1 MSTPSQ
7 FRHYLISQ
15 DAAGANIELIRSG
28 EQVCVLAFD
37 AKRLC
42 FVQCHVLLE
51 PLKNRAAFDERGRRL
66 SELGHPLAARLLE
79 FGEDDGS
86 PYYITENVD
95 GETLRSLVSRYEN
108 LPVWLAQRLTALA
121 LAAQSAVVERGD
133 FVPMQPLD
141 ALRVLQIGARELRV
155 CAADYRLLEP
165 VGGKAG
171 RDKQAKA
178 AFDKQAQFINTYF
191 AEQSAPRA
199 GSQETAMLGTTDFME
214 LLHNLLLACAPEV
227 RGEMEILRAKL
238 YQAAPQPPDAD
249 IAAPYK
255 PRALLGPLLASYQEV
270 ARGVVQSVRVQSQKL
285 DPAQPYALRGT
296 LMKTGQNVFV
306 EQVAPPLL
314 AGMTPGEVLRHA
326 RSQPKGGKY
335 PNLVPVISVE
345 DTTGVEC
352 VVETAVEGVTLADL
366 LASRGRLDAQETYL
380 VLAGVD
386 SALAQLEKA
395 GRPIVKLR
403 LEDIFLF
410 TGFGQGRAK
419 DAELLRTKLNEW
431 PGFSIVLRAHPC
443 MHSMS
448 GRGMDPAMLL
458 PAEPQHRPP
467 AEPLWNG
474 GWMAALSTFLIGAGP
489 KAKPATL
496 PTGEDVILKMLDNE
510 LANARQGAPSTR
522 SNFLAQFARELREQ
536 DQAHKSGGP
545 WKEVSGSPAGP
556 AKAAEVVHPV
566 EVKAKGRPLPV
577 AKAQARQSAAAAA
590 SVLAPAMPEV
600 EESPIGFAEALIRGT
615 AAGQHE
621 DLEMPGASIAHRGG
635 EDEFESS
642 WRGFRQ
648 EKPLWLRVA
657 LWSLVA
663 IALGGLLAHMQ
674 GRAFWQMGGRP
685 QAPFTPTPQEGLP
698 SSPPASAPATPL
710 LPPPP
715 QTSSDVPPKPKTSTP
730 DPLTVH
736 LKKIRLAG
744 DKLPDDLKPRAEKAA
759 HAGNTEAMLAMGNAL
774 LSGETTTADER
785 AAFGWFQKAHQAGD
799 VNARLPLAQCYLQ
812 GWGTQADHPHA
823 VALLTAAAKAG
834 EGAAKDLLGVCYSRG
849 LGVARDDARAFQL
862 CTEAHDAGVPSAC
875 GNLGNMYLRGQG
887 VAADPAQ
894 AAKLFAEGSKK
905 GNAESMLQYARC
917 LEDGAGIAIDVGE
930 ASSWY
935 RQAAK
940 VGNAEAVAWCQQHHV
955 VY

>member
-51 PLKNRAAFDERGRRL
+51 PLKNRAAFDERGRRIA
-66 SELGHPLAARLLE
+66 ETGHPLAARLLE
-79 FGEDDGS
+79 YGEDDGS

-121 LAAQSAVVERGD
+121 LAAQGAVVERGD
-133 FVPMQPLD
+133 FGAIQPLD
-141 ALRVLQIGARELRV
+141 ALRVLQIGARELRI

-165 VGGKAG
+165 PGGKTS

-178 AFDKQAQFINTYF
+178 AFDKQAQFISTYF
-191 AEQSAPRA
+191 AEQTAPGGGA
-199 GSQETAMLGTTDFME
+199 KETSILGTTDFME

-227 RGEMEILRAKL
+227 RKEMEALRAKL

-270 ARGVVQSVRVQSQKL
+270 ARGVVQTVRVQSQKL

-366 LASRGRLDAQETYL
+366 LASRGKLEPQEAYV

-395 GRPIVKLR
+395 GRPVVKLR
-403 LEDIFLF
+403 LDDVFLF

-448 GRGMDPAMLL
+448 CRGTDPGMLL
-458 PAEPQHRPP
+458 PPEPQHRPP

-474 GWMAALSTFLIGAGP
+474 GWMAALSLFLIGAGP

-496 PTGEDVILKMLDNE
+496 PAGEEVILKMLNDE

-522 SNFLAQFARELREQ
+522 SNFLARFARDLREQ
-536 DQAHKSGGP
+536 DQAHKAGGL
-545 WKEVSGSPAGP
+545 WKEVSGAPPATQAQG
-556 AKAAEVVHPV
+556 AVVARAAEVRIKP
-566 EVKAKGRPLPV
+566 KPM
-577 AKAQARQSAAAAA
+577 QASKVGP
-590 SVLAPAMPEV
+590 SVPALAPLVPEE
-600 EESPIGFAEALIRGT
+600 EESPIGFAEALIRNSATGNRE
-615 AAGQHE
+615 AMH
-621 DLEMPGASIAHRGG
+621 EMPHAPHDDG
-635 EDEFESS
+635 EIESS
-642 WRGFRQ
+642 WSGFRQ

-674 GRAFWQMGGRP
+674 GRAFWQGRGRP
-685 QAPFTPTPQEGLP
+685 QAPFTPDVQDGLP
-698 SSPPASAPATPL
+698 SAPPGSTPATPL

-715 QTSSDVPPKPKTSTP
+715 SKSTSSVPPKPKSTTP
-730 DPLTVH
+730 DALTAR

-744 DKLPDDLKPRAEKAA
+744 DKLPEDLRPNVEKAA
-759 HAGNTEAMLAMGNAL
+759 HAGNTEAMLALGNAL
-774 LSGETTTADER
+774 LSGDTSANDER
-785 AAFGWFQKAHQAGD
+785 AAFGWFQKALQAGD
-799 VNARLPLAQCYLQ
+799 NNARLPLAQCYLQ

-823 VALLTAAAKAG
+823 VALLTTAAKAG

-849 LGVARDDARAFQL
+849 LGVPRDDARAFQL
-862 CTEAHDAGVPSAC
+862 CMEAHEAGVPSAC

-887 VAADPAQ
+887 VTADPAQ
-894 AAKLFAEGSKK
+894 AVKLFAEGSKK

-917 LEDGAGIAIDVGE
+917 LENGTGIAIDVGE
-930 ASSWY
+930 ATSWY
-935 RQAAK
+935 LQAAK
-940 VGNAEAVAWCQQHHV
+940 AGNAEAMAWCQQHHV
-955 VY
+955 AY